1 MLQRSRIVSFAFT
14 FALSLVAAGGAFGQ
28 AVVSRLTG
36 PQPWRAASADSD
48 SVWFPERNEMAI
60 SADNRWVVFES
71 GANNLVPYDRN
82 PYADVFVFEVAT
94 GRILGI
100 TSNRSFTANSSSF
113 DPAISADGRFVVFAS
128 NASNLVAGDT
138 NSNSDVFLV
147 DRDPDWDGVFDE
159 QPYAFERISFGTWGG
174 EAHGACSSP
183 CVSAD
188 GASVLFLSDAD
199 DLVDYDTNGANDAF
213 LRDRNF
219 GTIQRVDVDSNGDE
233 ANNGCSFADLSADG
247 YVVAFHSYSDNLVA
261 NDTNHVA
268 DVFVRDL
275 WAGTTE
281 CVSVGAFG
289 RQGNGQSFVFRH
301 CLSYDGSIVAFQSV
315 ASNLDADGNGC
326 GDVFLRDR
334 WNQTTTL
341 VSLDSNGA
349 QGNGDSGQPTL
360 SSDGGRVTFV
370 SFADNLAAND
380 WNGNQDVFLRDVWA
394 GTTSLLSA
402 STGGGTSNGASGQA
416 TVSSDGSLVVL
427 SSTANDLV
435 NMGDVAG
442 FRDVF
447 LSDLAAGTIRYV
459 TDLPAGD
466 PNGPSMFA
474 TDNRSAYDHPA
485 LSADGRFVAFESEAT
500 NLFDGD
506 VNGAADIFVADR
518 TTGSIVPI
526 SVTSSGVP
534 GNGRS
539 FHPAISSTGRF
550 VAFASEATTLT
561 ASDANGSASDVLRCD
576 RDPDGNGVFDEGN
589 ATMALESV
597 DSSGNQAN
605 GWSDSPSISGD
616 GTRIAFTSGATN
628 LDPADTNFNADI
640 YERDT
645 SAGQT
650 FAITTSVYSNW
661 CDRPSMSSDGTAVA
675 YTAYTFSVWGQ
686 LSQSVIEYAPNLG
699 GYGGYGAYL
708 FLEDTTWGYPASY
721 SPCNSANGARVALS
735 YDDAFSGYS
744 QIEIVDIPFYSSIWT
759 AAFAGFNSPTLSPSG
774 RQVTVDTNSPLA
786 SNDHNTKRDVYLFDE
801 SQRED
806 GCLSGFSAP
815 ILVSV
820 ATSGD
825 AGNADSLLAVPS
837 EDGNLIVF
845 ASDASDLV
853 AGDVNGCRDLFV
865 HDRTPSARWLN
876 YGSGFAGPHPIP
888 VFTSNA
894 APVLGSTI
902 TLTFGN
908 SSGIPVNALVFL
920 GVHDA
925 SVALPWGATFLV
937 DLSTSLR
944 FLVSFGAG
952 GGALPGTV
960 PSDPALAGLS
970 VFLQA
975 LEYDVAVPHKLSFT
989 PGLELH
995 FGY

>member
-1 MLQRSRIVSFAFT
+1 MSPRPGIASFAGALAMSFFT
-14 FALSLVAAGGAFGQ
+14 TGLASGQ

-48 SVWFPERNEMAI
+48 SMWFPERNEMAI

-71 GANNLVPYDRN
+71 GANNLVPFDRN
-82 PYADVFVFEVAT
+82 RYADVFVFEVAT
-94 GRILGI
+94 GRIVGI
-100 TSNRSFTANSSSF
+100 TSNPSFTANAWCY

-128 NASNLVAGDT
+128 NASNLVASDT
-138 NSNSDVFLV
+138 NDNSDVFLV
-147 DRDPDWDGVFDE
+147 DRDPDWNGVFDE
-159 QPYAFERISFGTWGG
+159 QPYAFERISTGTWGG

-219 GTIQRVDVDSNGDE
+219 GTIQRVDVDSSGNE

-247 YVVAFHSYSDNLVA
+247 NVVAFQSYSDNLVA

-281 CVSVGAFG
+281 CASVGASG
-289 RQGNGQSFVFRH
+289 RQGNGQSAVFRH

-334 WNQTTTL
+334 WNQTTLL
-341 VSLDSNGA
+341 VSLDSNGV
-349 QGNGDSGQPTL
+349 QGDGDSGQPTL
-360 SSDGGRVTFV
+360 SSDGSRVTFV

-402 STGGGTSNGASGQA
+402 STGGGTSNGASAAA
-416 TVSSDGSLVVL
+416 TISADGWRVVL
-427 SSTANDLV
+427 SSTSSDLV
-435 NMGDVAG
+435 NQGDVWG

-447 LSDLAAGTIRYV
+447 LSDLTAGTIRYV

-466 PNGPSMFA
+466 PNGPSMLA
-474 TDNRSAYDHPA
+474 TDNRSAFDHPA
-485 LSADGRFVAFESEAT
+485 LSADGRFVAFESAAT

-506 VNGAADIFVADR
+506 GNGAVDVLVADR
-518 TTGSIVPI
+518 ITGSIVPI

-539 FHPAISSTGRF
+539 FHPTISSTGRF
-550 VAFASEATTLT
+550 IAFASEATTLI
-561 ASDANGSASDVLRCD
+561 ASDANGSTRDVLRCD

-589 ATMALESV
+589 ATVSLESV
-597 DSSGNQAN
+597 DSSGIQAN
-605 GWSDSPSISGD
+605 GWSDAPSISSD
-616 GTRIAFTSGATN
+616 GTRIAFTSTASN
-628 LDPADTNFNADI
+628 LDPADPTSNADVF
-640 YERDT
+640 ERDT
-645 SAGQT
+645 STGQT
-650 FAITTSVYSNW
+650 FALSSSIYSDW
-661 CDRPSMSSDGTAVA
+661 CDRPSMSSDGSAVT
-675 YTAYTFSVWGQ
+675 YTRYHFDVWGVLYQ
-686 LSQSVIEYAPNLG
+686 QVIEFAPALG
-699 GYGGYGAYL
+699 GYL
-708 FLEDTTWGYPASY
+708 WIEDTSGGYPASY
-721 SPCNSANGARVALS
+721 APCNSANGTRVVLS
-735 YDDAFSGYS
+735 YDAYFYGTSVL
-744 QIEIVDIPFYSSIWT
+744 EIVEVPSQARSWT
-759 AAFAGFNSPTLSPSG
+759 APFAGFAVPTMNASG
-774 RQVTVDTNSPLA
+774 RQVTIDTTTSLSSNDTNTA
-786 SNDHNTKRDVYLFDE
+786 HDVYLFDE
-801 SQRED
+801 LQRED
-806 GCLSGFSAP
+806 GSLLGHSPP
-815 ILVSV
+815 ILVSRS
-820 ATSGD
+820 TSGA
-825 AGNADSLLAVPS
+825 AGNGDSLRAVPS

-853 AGDVNGCRDLFV
+853 AGDTNGCRDVFV
-865 HDRTPSARWLN
+865 CDRTPDARWLN
-876 YGSGFAGPHPIP
+876 YGSGYAGPHPIP
-888 VFTSNA
+888 VFTSDS

-920 GVHDA
+920 GVHD
-925 SVALPWGATFLV
+925 SNVALPWGATFLV

-944 FLVSFGAG
+944 FLVPLGAA
-952 GGALPGTV
+952 GGALAGTV

-970 VFLQA
+970 IYLQA
-975 LEYDVAVPHKLSFT
+975 LEYDAAVPHKLSFT

-995 FGY
+995 LGN